1 MGIAVLVYGKSGS
14 GKSRS
19 LKNFA
24 SDEILYVNV
33 ERKPLPF
40 RNKFKYTLD
49 SCKTETIFEQ
59 LMKMPTANIKTAV
72 IDDAGY
78 IMTEYFMANHRNK
91 KQGAS
96 FEMYDEIAD
105 KMFNLVSIVKNN
117 LPDDTIV
124 YIVMHEDTTEYG
136 DTSLR
141 TIGRMLDRK
150 VCLEGMVTIAIR
162 CTVSKGEHVFRVTTD
177 GKDITKTPEDMFD
190 KDEIENDLKKVD
202 EIIRDYY
209 GFKKENKK

>member
-1 MGIAVLVYGKSGS
+1 MGLPVIVYGKSGS

-24 SDEILYVNV
+24 NDEILHVNV

-40 RNKFKYTLD
+40 RGKFKYTCN
-49 SCKTETIFEQ
+49 SCDIATISQKLEG
-59 LMKMPTANIKTAV
+59 MGSAGIKTAI

-78 IMTEYFMANHRNK
+78 LMTEYFMANHRNK

-105 KMFNLVSIVKNN
+105 RMFNLVSLIKNQ

-124 YIVMHEDTTEYG
+124 YIVLHEDTSDYG
-136 DTSLR
+136 ITSLR
-141 TIGRMLDRK
+141 TIGKLLDRK

-162 CTVSKGEHVFRVTTD
+162 CMVSKGKHVFRVRTD
-177 GKDITKTPEDMFD
+177 GTDITKTPEDMF
-190 KDEIENDLKKVD
+190 KQDEIENDLKMVD
-202 EIIRDYY
+202 SIIRDYY
-209 GFKKENKK
+209 FGGSEK

>member
-1 MGIAVLVYGKSGS
+1 MGIPVIIYGKSGS

-24 SDEILYVNV
+24 ADEILHVNV

-40 RNKFKYTLD
+40 RRKFKYTLNTYD
-49 SCKTETIFEQ
+49 TETIFQQ
-59 LMKMPTANIKTAV
+59 LEKMSSVGVKTAV

-78 IMTEYFMANHRNK
+78 LMTEYFMAHHRNK

-105 KMFNLVSIVKNN
+105 KMFNLISIIKNN
-117 LPDDTIV
+117 LSEDTIV
-124 YIVMHEDTTEYG
+124 YIILHEDTNDYG
-136 DTSLR
+136 ETTLR
-141 TIGRMLDRK
+141 TIGKLLDRK

-162 CTVSKGEHVFRVTTD
+162 CVVSKGKHVFKVTTD
-177 GKDITKTPEDMFD
+177 GNDITKTPEDMFEQS
-190 KDEIENDLKKVD
+190 EIENDLKAVD
-202 EIIRDYY
+202 SIIRNYY
-209 GFKKENKK
+209 FKGE

>member
-1 MGIAVLVYGKSGS
+1 MGVAVLVYGKSGS

-33 ERKPLPF
+33 EGKPLPF
-40 RNKFKYTLD
+40 RKKFKYTLD
-49 SCKTETIFEQ
+49 TCNAETIYEQ
-59 LMKMPTANIKTAV
+59 LGKMPTANIKTAV

-105 KMFNLVSIVKNN
+105 RMFNLIRIARVD
-117 LPDDTIV
+117 LPADAIV
-124 YIVMHEDTTEYG
+124 YFIMHEDTSDYG
-136 DTSLR
+136 EVSLR
-141 TIGRMLDRK
+141 TIGKLLDRK
-150 VCLEGMVTIAIR
+150 VCLEGMVTIALR
-162 CTVSKGEHVFRVTTD
+162 CTVSKGKHVFKVTTNGND
-177 GKDITKTPEDMFD
+177 VTKAPEDMFST
-190 KDEIENDLKKVD
+190 DEIENDLKKVD
-202 EIIRDYY
+202 TIIRDYY
-209 GFKKENKK
+209 GFNKGEQK

>member
-1 MGIAVLVYGKSGS
+1 MGIPIIIYGKSGS

-24 SDEILYVNV
+24 NDEILHVNV

-40 RNKFKYTLD
+40 RGRFKYTLN
-49 SCKTETIFEQ
+49 SHEILTIIQQ
-59 LMKMPTANIKTAV
+59 LEKMEKANIKTAV

-78 IMTEYFMANHRNK
+78 LMTEYFMAHHRNK

-105 KMFNLVSIVKNN
+105 RMFQLISFVKTN
-117 LPDDTIV
+117 LPEDTIV
-124 YIVMHEDTTEYG
+124 YIVLHEDTNDYG
-136 DTSLR
+136 ATSLR
-141 TIGRMLDRK
+141 TIGKLLDRK

-162 CTVSKGEHVFRVTTD
+162 CMVSKGKHVFKVVTD
-177 GKDITKTPEDMFD
+177 GNDITKTPEDMFKSEEVD
-190 KDEIENDLKKVD
+190 NDLKAVD
-202 EIIRDYY
+202 TVIREYY
-209 GFKKENKK
+209 GFGGKTE

>member
-1 MGIAVLVYGKSGS
+1 MGIPVIIYGKSGS

-24 SDEILYVNV
+24 ADEILHVNV

-40 RNKFKYTLD
+40 RRKFKYTLNTYD
-49 SCKTETIFEQ
+49 TETIFQQ
-59 LMKMPTANIKTAV
+59 LEKMSSVGVKTAV

-78 IMTEYFMANHRNK
+78 LMTEYFMAHHRNK

-105 KMFNLVSIVKNN
+105 KMFNLINVVKNV
-117 LPDDTIV
+117 LSEDTIV
-124 YIVMHEDTTEYG
+124 YIILHEDTNDYG
-136 DTSLR
+136 ETTLR
-141 TIGRMLDRK
+141 TIGKLLDRK

-162 CTVSKGEHVFRVTTD
+162 CAVSKGKHVFKVTTD
-177 GKDITKTPEDMFD
+177 GNDITKTPEDMFEQS
-190 KDEIENDLKKVD
+190 EIENDLKAVD
-202 EIIRDYY
+202 SIIRNYY
-209 GFKKENKK
+209 FKGE